1 MDCELLSPWAKKHK
15 DPPPHSSNLC
25 KSGCYEGGGGGSGGG
40 VLPQKIMNLVD
51 VISRILVHLG
61 DGQLA
66 LASTLV
72 SSDS

>member
-1 MDCELLSPWAKKHK
+1 MNYCPPGQKSIKT
-15 DPPPHSSNLC
+15 PPHSSNLC